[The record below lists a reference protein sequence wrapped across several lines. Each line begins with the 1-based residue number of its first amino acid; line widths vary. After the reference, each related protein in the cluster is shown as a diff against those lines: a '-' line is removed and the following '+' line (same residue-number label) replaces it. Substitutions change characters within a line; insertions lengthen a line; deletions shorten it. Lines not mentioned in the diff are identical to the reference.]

1 MGSRECASQPNPPQ
15 SSPLLLLH
23 LHHHYPPLL
32 PPVHSNCLKRRAVHS
47 NLTYAQLAHSLSP
60 PEPAA
65 QPHKAQSTPLTH
77 ATVMPKVEQ
86 FSIVPE
92 KIPFMLSPQPNQ
104 TKQFSQPN
112 HTFFRSRIVNQWLG
126 LIAPRCCLLPYIANA
141 RPLHGW
147 SVTLL
152 SCAGSR
158 NEVGSNAAG

>member
-1 MGSRECASQPNPPQ
+1 MKGIVGSRECASQPKPPQ

-92 KIPFMLSPQPNQ
+92 KIPIMLSPQPNQ

-112 HTFFRSRIVNQWLG
+112 HTFFLSRIVNQWLG
-126 LIAPRCCLLPYIANA
+126 LIAPPCCLLPYIANA

-147 SVTLL
+147 SVTPL
-152 SCAGSR
+152 S
-158 NEVGSNAAG
+158 